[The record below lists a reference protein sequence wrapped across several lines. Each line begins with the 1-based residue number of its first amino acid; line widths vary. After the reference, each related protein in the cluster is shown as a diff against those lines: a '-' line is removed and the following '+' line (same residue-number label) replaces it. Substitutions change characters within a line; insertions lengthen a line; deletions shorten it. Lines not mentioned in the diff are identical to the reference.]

1 MVFFANGDVPLCNVD
16 YNNKFPTGNIMKNSI
31 KELWQSKI
39 LNTRRELHL
48 KGNKKNISICE
59 NCNVWDEATGEELIS
74 AEYAEKVSISNNI
87 IK

>member
-1 MVFFANGDVPLCNVD
+1 MF
-16 YNNKFPTGNIMKNSI
+16 
-31 KELWQSKI
+31 
-39 LNTRRELHL
+39 

>member
-1 MVFFANGDVPLCNVD
+1 
-16 YNNKFPTGNIMKNSI
+16 MKNSI

-39 LNTRRELHL
+39 LEYKKRITFER
-48 KGNKKNISICE
+48 KKNISICE

-87 IK
+87 IKE